1 MCKWSTVSAFRGSI
15 QLLIQCML
23 PDSVFNFAGLQ
34 LGGAEGVGLLSHLT
48 SEERRSVLGTAAAQD
63 AEDLEQFAK

>member
-1 MCKWSTVSAFRGSI
+1 M
-15 QLLIQCML
+15 
-23 PDSVFNFAGLQ
+23 
-34 LGGAEGVGLLSHLT
+34 GGAEGVELLSHLT